1 MLKRLKDGVFFVFN
15 LYIFDTFASLLV
27 KGCPKVLGK
36 SYCNLNN
43 WRMEDLER
51 EMLLIAQGNELA
63 FNSFMNRYMDGLYYH
78 SYGILYN
85 KQYSVNSYVIDWKWE
100 S

>member
-1 MLKRLKDGVFFVFN
+1 
-15 LYIFDTFASLLV
+15 
-27 KGCPKVLGK
+27 
-36 SYCNLNN
+36 
-43 WRMEDLER
+43 MEDKER

-85 KQYSVNSYVIDWKWE
+85 RDGRGNSQ
-100 S
+100 

>member
-1 MLKRLKDGVFFVFN
+1 
-15 LYIFDTFASLLV
+15 
-27 KGCPKVLGK
+27 
-36 SYCNLNN
+36 
-43 WRMEDLER
+43 MEDLER

-85 KQYSVNSYVIDWKWE
+85 KEMAEEIVSDVFLEVW
-100 S
+100 

>member
-1 MLKRLKDGVFFVFN
+1 
-15 LYIFDTFASLLV
+15 
-27 KGCPKVLGK
+27 
-36 SYCNLNN
+36 
-43 WRMEDLER
+43 MEDLER

-85 KQYSVNSYVIDWKWE
+85 KETVSYTHLTLPTTPYV
-100 S
+100 